1 MHGTVR
7 NFTNLGELW
16 EVNSR
21 FTADILLAYLRR
33 CGQFL
38 CFSDQEYDWQGKTVT
53 SRAQYKH
60 CYLAKMLCLSV
71 CPPGCVFVHNF
82 VTLLECQQVSVRAH
96 WAHKNLQNT
105 DNMRWAI
112 LWEVYCVSIRLQIH
126 TRKHVRK
133 KKATHLS
140 LILRHLLRVKPQ
152 FLRQNYHQSHSN
164 MTIDRTDNCGG
175 GNKSKCSSHKVWL
188 NADKDGHILGTK
200 SVRLCSHITRQ
211 VTY

>member
-133 KKATHLS
+133 KK
-140 LILRHLLRVKPQ
+140 KQ
-152 FLRQNYHQSHSN
+152 
-164 MTIDRTDNCGG
+164 
-175 GNKSKCSSHKVWL
+175 
-188 NADKDGHILGTK
+188 HILVSFYAIYFVLNHSF
-200 SVRLCSHITRQ
+200 SVRIIINLIRTWQSTVRTIVVVVTKVNVPHIRCDLTQTRMGI
-211 VTY
+211 Y